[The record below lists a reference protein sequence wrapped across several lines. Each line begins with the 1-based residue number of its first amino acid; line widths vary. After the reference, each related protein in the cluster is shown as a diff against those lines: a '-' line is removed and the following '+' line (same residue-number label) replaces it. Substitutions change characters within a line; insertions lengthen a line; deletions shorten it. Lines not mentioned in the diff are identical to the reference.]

1 MLKCIRLIEPRV
13 DENIILHSLLESMG
27 RKELSLF
34 HFDVTTSV
42 RLFYVIYIFFILSI
56 IHLEISISVV
66 SILRKNVKP
75 L

>member
-42 RLFYVIYIFFILSI
+42 RFFYVITFFYFI
-56 IHLEISISVV
+56 
-66 SILRKNVKP
+66 NY
-75 L
+75 

>member
-66 SILRKNVKP
+66 SILRKM
-75 L
+75 